1 MARTINDAVRGSI
14 LGATFEKP
22 NPESYIQNSLEIQAI
37 AKIIESIKKYNDF
50 WLDDIRVN
58 LTTIDGLTEN
68 CEPNDGMVLCWIYLA
83 AFSDIFV
90 NHKMFDNI
98 VEQICRVTHDSDE
111 SVNASLEYCHLLH
124 DVFFRYTDKDDILE
138 ILPELDILAGDV
150 PVDRNVRRI
159 LMSSI
164 WAFVH
169 SDSFDSAM
177 INCRELNGDSKS
189 IEWIHIVTGTLAG
202 LYYEIDVSTNSEEF
216 NDLIKLFI
224 F

>member
-1 MARTINDAVRGSI
+1 MARTINDAIYGSI
-14 LGATFEKP
+14 LGATFGKTDLE
-22 NPESYIQNSLEIQAI
+22 ESLEIQAI
-37 AKIIESIKKYNDF
+37 VKVIESIKKHDDF

-58 LTTIDGLTEN
+58 LTTINGLTEN
-68 CEPNDGMVLCWIYLA
+68 CAPNDGMVLCWIYLA

-98 VEQICRVTHDSDE
+98 IEQICRTTHDCDE
-111 SVNASLEYCHLLH
+111 TANASLEYCHLLH

-159 LMSSI
+159 LMASI

-177 INCRELNGDSKS
+177 TNCRELTGDSKS
-189 IEWIHIVTGTLAG
+189 IEWIYIVTGTLAG
-202 LYYEIDVSTNSEEF
+202 LYYGIDASTNSKEF
-216 NDLIKLFI
+216 NDFVKPLIF
-224 F
+224 